1 MALTDS
7 DLIQVKDYI
16 VRLLPEVLEHN
27 SYFGD
32 MVYNIVTTR
41 LSRPDEFARLL
52 EQLDAYNEQY
62 PFDFPKTHA
71 LMGQLVQRLDN
82 LQADVTELQSG
93 QEQLRAGQDEL
104 RAGQEQLRS
113 DVTGLRAGQE
123 QLRSD
128 VTELRS
134 DVTELR
140 SDVTELRS
148 DVTELRSD
156 VTELRSDVTE
166 LRSDVTEL
174 RSDVT
179 ELRSD
184 VTELRSD
191 VTELRSD
198 VTELRSDVTELR
210 SDVTELRSDV
220 TELRS
225 DVTELRSD
233 VTELRAGQEQLR
245 QLIDD
250 RTEML
255 RQELNRVVANLGQ
268 RWGLMTEDVLRQVVK
283 AIVQETY
290 GGAVREQVIEGE
302 QFDCV
307 VTDGQHILLEITARA
322 NSKIIRRML
331 QKRKLYTQYT
341 GIEPTRVL
349 LATAQIHYTVVRRL
363 QELGIEVIQPEVLT
377 EDTGEEGA

>member
-174 RSDVT
+174 R
-179 ELRSD
+179 
-184 VTELRSD
+184 
-191 VTELRSD
+191 
-198 VTELRSDVTELR
+198 
-210 SDVTELRSDV
+210 
-220 TELRS
+220 
-225 DVTELRSD
+225 
-233 VTELRAGQEQLR
+233 AGQEQLR

-283 AIVQETY
+283 
-290 GGAVREQVIEGE
+290 G
-302 QFDCV
+302 
-307 VTDGQHILLEITARA
+307 
-322 NSKIIRRML
+322 
-331 QKRKLYTQYT
+331 
-341 GIEPTRVL
+341 
-349 LATAQIHYTVVRRL
+349 
-363 QELGIEVIQPEVLT
+363 
-377 EDTGEEGA
+377 

>member
-123 QLRSD
+123 Q
-128 VTELRS
+128 
-134 DVTELR
+134 
-140 SDVTELRS
+140 
-148 DVTELRSD
+148 
-156 VTELRSDVTE
+156 
-166 LRSDVTEL
+166 
-174 RSDVT
+174 
-179 ELRSD
+179 
-184 VTELRSD
+184 LRSD